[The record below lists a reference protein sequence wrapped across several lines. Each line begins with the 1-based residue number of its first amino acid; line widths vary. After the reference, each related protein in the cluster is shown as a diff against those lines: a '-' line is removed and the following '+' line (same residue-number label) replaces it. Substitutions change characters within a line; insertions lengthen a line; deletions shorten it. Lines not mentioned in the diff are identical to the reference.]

1 MKRITIDNVTFNIF
15 TYDEYQFTDFPFVR
29 NQKKIEYLNVPIA
42 FDIETTRITIGYDEK
57 LKRSTY
63 FTYMWVWQVAI
74 NDDVIIGRTWDE
86 FKTFMRRLHHNYQ
99 LNENRRAIFFVHNL
113 AYEFS
118 FMCSQLPIC
127 EVFAT
132 KPHKPIQV
140 KCGQELTGI
149 DFKCTYSISG
159 YSLAHLTD
167 SYPLG
172 IKKQVG
178 ELNYRVIRT
187 SKTRLY
193 KKTLKY
199 ICADVITVS
208 RYILYLIN
216 NEKTKCVGDI
226 PLTKTGFVR
235 RDARAAYGKDPE
247 YRKLFNKL
255 RLDENTYRMYRA
267 AFRGG
272 DSHANALF
280 CNEIVN
286 IDSFDLTSSY
296 PFQMVSRDFPASAPV
311 YVESPTISQLQ
322 MLIKNSRLFIVDIT
336 LSDVYLKRGGYT
348 YISRSLCYQSTG
360 ERVENGRIYQASA
373 LRLIATSIDL
383 FLISQYYDF
392 KISSINK
399 LLYHYSKALLPPSMR
414 GYILNLYRKKTEF
427 KGISDKQTQYMH
439 IKELLNSLYGMC
451 VTDMVRDEIIF
462 DTGTLEYSV
471 KTSTNLKNS
480 VSAFYANK
488 NNFNIYEIGVW
499 VTAYARYDL
508 HTALMG
514 NNNSCIY
521 WDTDSVKTTENIERF
536 ERLNELKLKRLS
548 EIYQNNEYSATD
560 IKGKEHI
567 IGLWDRET
575 NAPIPFKALG
585 AKKYC
590 YFDKEFKITVSG
602 INKKTG
608 ADYFRKFKKP
618 FNKFSLD
625 TVVPCKYSGRTT
637 SEYVSEPY
645 TTYINGV
652 KCSENSYLNIIDVP
666 YTFGDVSDHLYFI
679 EKLKK
684 GASIF
689 EEYKQN
695 DAR

>member
-1 MKRITIDNVTFNIF
+1 MTIVKIDDKKYNVYSF
-15 TYDEYQFTDFPFVR
+15 DEYRFENFDIVE
-29 NQKKIEYLNVPIA
+29 NKKHIDYINVPIS
-42 FDIETTRITIGYDEK
+42 FDIETTRVKCGYNEK
-57 LKRSTY
+57 LKRDNY
-63 FTYMWVWQVAI
+63 FTFMWVWQVAVMD
-74 NDDVIIGRTWDE
+74 NVIIGRTWDE
-86 FKTFMRRLHHNYQ
+86 FRLFCKCLHDFYD
-99 LNENRRAIFFVHNL
+99 LSESRKIIFFVHNL
-113 AYEFS
+113 PYEFS
-118 FMCSQLPIC
+118 FFCSQFPIKS
-127 EVFAT
+127 VFAT
-132 KPHKPIQV
+132 KPHKPIHV
-140 KCGQELTGI
+140 ELGAEYEGI
-149 DFKCTYSISG
+149 EFKCTYSISG
-159 YSLAHLTD
+159 YSLSVLAN

-178 ELNYRVIRT
+178 DLNYRTIRT
-187 SKTRLY
+187 CRTKLTRR
-193 KKTLKY
+193 TLRY
-199 ICADVITVS
+199 ICGDVVVVTH
-208 RYILYLIN
+208 YIDYLIS

-255 RLDENTYRMYRA
+255 RLDENTYRLYRA

-296 PFQMVSRDFPASAPV
+296 PFQMVSRDFPASPPV
-311 YVESPTISQLQ
+311 YVENPTISQLQ

-348 YISRSLCYQSTG
+348 YISRSLCYQCTG

-373 LRLIATSIDL
+373 LRLIVTSIDL
-383 FLISQYYDF
+383 FLISRYYDF

-399 LLYHYSKALLPPSMR
+399 LLYHYSKALLPEAMR
-414 GYILNLYRKKTEF
+414 GYVLNLYRKKTEF
-427 KGISDKQTQYMH
+427 KGIPEKRIQYMH

-462 DTGTLEYSV
+462 DSGTLEYSV
-471 KTSTNLKNS
+471 KTNTNLKNS

-508 HTALMG
+508 HTALMRNSG
-514 NNNSCIY
+514 NSVY

-560 IKGKEHI
+560 IKGNEHI
-567 IGLWDRET
+567 IGLWDKET
-575 NAPIPFKALG
+575 SAAIPFKALG

-602 INKKTG
+602 INKNTG
-608 ADYFRKFKKP
+608 AEYFRKFKNP
-618 FNKFSLD
+618 FNKFALD
-625 TVVPCKYSGRTT
+625 TVVPATYSGRTT
-637 SEYVSEPY
+637 SEYVVEPY
-645 TTYINGV
+645 TAYINGV
-652 KCSENSYLNIIDVP
+652 KCSENSYLNIINVP

-684 GASIF
+684 GANIF